1 MKKNITEGTS
11 TVNAE
16 QPAMNNEEFSTVQ
29 IDEEQTVQLVEAES
43 LATSK
48 NVIKTRH

>member
-1 MKKNITEGTS
+1 MKKNITEGAS

-16 QPAMNNEEFSTVQ
+16 QPAMNNEERLAVR
-29 IDEEQTVQLVEAES
+29 INEERAAQLTQTES
-43 LATSK
+43 LVTST